1 MKFTLFEL
9 WAHMGVGAR
18 LIAGTM
24 LLMSLASIV
33 IVCERVALLSRS
45 SKQSMNF
52 ARKLAELL
60 GEGDLD
66 RAAHNPIPGEVGHL
80 GRVLQAALRTYQS
93 SPKGDA
99 ELTFDSV
106 ARVLERQAQREVLNM
121 KRGVGVLANVA
132 STAPFVGLLGTV
144 LGIVNSF
151 ELMAES
157 GSGGL
162 STVSAGI
169 AEALA
174 TTALGLLV
182 AIRPGS
188 KRAPW
193 TSRRPAT
200 SCSTCSRATFARANT
215 TPATRASRSAPRS
228 PSAWSA
234 EPWPLALAALGLAL
248 DSRRRSTS
256 RPW

>member
-182 AIRPGS
+182 AI
-188 KRAPW
+188 
-193 TSRRPAT
+193 PAVGAYNGL
-200 SCSTCSRATFARANT
+200 SAWIEARSVDISEASNELLDLLARHVRKGKHDVRDPSLAFRATKSIGVER
-215 TPATRASRSAPRS
+215 
-228 PSAWSA
+228 
-234 EPWPLALAALGLAL
+234 
-248 DSRRRSTS
+248 
-256 RPW
+256 